1 MAVAAEQNQ
10 AAGAADAGAG
20 TPTSRRVK
28 LSVVIPAFNERN
40 TIREALSR
48 VRALDA
54 DVEIVVVDDASTDGT
69 AEILEAEPGVVL
81 VRHERNQGKGA
92 AIRTAL
98 ARVTGDVVAI
108 QDADLEYD
116 PQDLLRLMAPIAA
129 GEARVVYGSRF
140 LRGRPPMR
148 PANYACN
155 RLLAWT
161 TNILY
166 GARITDEAT
175 CYKVFDAALL
185 RSIPLTCRRFE
196 FCPEVTAKVR
206 KRGER
211 ILELPITYSPRSYDS
226 GKKIR
231 WWDGVEA
238 LWTLAK
244 FRFRN

>member
-1 MAVAAEQNQ
+1 MTGPFEPTPSPATAPATKRAA
-10 AAGAADAGAG
+10 
-20 TPTSRRVK
+20 
-28 LSVVIPAFNERN
+28 LSVVIPVYNERD
-40 TIREALSR
+40 TIEETLRR
-48 VRALDA
+48 VRALDV
-54 DVEIVVVDDASTDGT
+54 DLEIVVVDDASTDGSR
-69 AEILEAEPGVVL
+69 ELLERLAGADPRIVL
-81 VRHERNQGKGA
+81 LKHERNRGKGA

-98 ARVTGDVVAI
+98 ARVTGRITAI

-116 PQDLLRLMAPIAA
+116 PQDLPRLMEPLMR
-129 GEARVVYGSRF
+129 GEAKVVYGSRF

-148 PANYACN
+148 LPNYLCN

-161 TNILY
+161 ARLLY

-175 CYKVFDAALL
+175 CYKLFDTEFL

-196 FCPEVTAKVR
+196 FCPEVTAKVA

-211 ILELPITYSPRSYDS
+211 IVELPISYTPRSYDS

-238 LWTLAK
+238 LWTLVK
-244 FRFRN
+244 YRFVP